1 MLQRKNMNGK
11 RNSLN
16 NNWRVYFKHDGCSML
31 LFKNQT
37 KVNAKLKVIGLKR
50 MYNDWCGTFVITK

>member
-1 MLQRKNMNGK
+1 MNEK